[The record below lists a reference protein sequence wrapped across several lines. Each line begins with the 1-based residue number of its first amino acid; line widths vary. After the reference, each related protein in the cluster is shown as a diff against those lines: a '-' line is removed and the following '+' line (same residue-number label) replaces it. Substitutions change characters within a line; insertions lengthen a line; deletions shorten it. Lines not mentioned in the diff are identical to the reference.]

1 LETASKPKT
10 DWFSPICDIVLAKL
24 ELWRKYYDRGEVSA
38 TCLYHDPTKGITD
51 APTRFAHRMPWTP
64 QEMDYL
70 IRMVEDHCEN
80 IPLVEEVRCLKDVL
94 LKGKM
99 LSGGL
104 REMTLNFYPEH
115 LDQIVEAV
123 QQAKRGKIKT
133 IEDFKNE
140 DGTLF

>member
-1 LETASKPKT
+1 
-10 DWFSPICDIVLAKL
+10 
-24 ELWRKYYDRGEVSA
+24 
-38 TCLYHDPTKGITD
+38 
-51 APTRFAHRMPWTP
+51 
-64 QEMDYL
+64 MDYL

-80 IPLVEEVRCLKDVL
+80 IPLVEEVRCLKEVL